1 VPGRA
6 QVIFA
11 LAITMRFRIFL
22 TAVCLAV
29 GLGLLASACGSAKS
43 PPSTWNVLKNPI
55 NPGQLTEMPFGTR
68 SFWLQPWRS
77 ALVTRPATSLQNAI
91 GVNIDNSVTRKEVGA
106 TARLLHASGFR
117 RARLEIGWDQMSYA
131 NPSQLAIPS
140 RWATYIAAMR
150 TYHLRPLI
158 LLNSDPGGPVPLLAI
173 NLTLAAPAAQ
183 GARTVSLSSA
193 SAAQVVPGLTGI
205 NVKKTAARVLITA
218 VNAGGVA
225 TLSQPLPMSLGTG
238 AVAASTLRYAPF
250 APPYLSSGAP
260 NPRFLQTLAGWLTY
274 VKGVTRF
281 VRHVYGSDN
290 FDVEVWNENQDFLK
304 EKTYFSPLP
313 EPENLSDVKYAVLQ
327 ATVNMLRDPANGLT
341 GVKVGDGFSNQ
352 EPFTSGATVPPGT
365 AAIDKHPYQPGG
377 VQNYPGY
384 PAEHTAAVGAL
395 GGHGKKGGSTFTPTF
410 RVFMPE
416 YYLTGIQTETLM
428 RDLSPIQTGIAGVQH
443 GASTHPSGSSP
454 PAMWITEVN
463 VDVPGA
469 KTDGFPAADVPEM
482 QAKAALRL
490 LVSYA
495 SEGVQAID
503 LFAAKGGNTGLR
515 LIPPAFFS
523 ALKSNPRHYPGNLG
537 GPTMR
542 AVHRLTST
550 LSGAQTIA
558 DPRQLKLDAIAQ
570 YGNAS
575 QFTGNGTAAF
585 PTLYN
590 RDVLAFFPFQVNR
603 NSFVAAVYVMT
614 SDLTHSY
621 TSHPARGQTP
631 YDMPPEE
638 YRLTIGNVNAAD
650 ATVSFYDPLTGS
662 KVPATIISR
671 TGSTIVVQL
680 AATDSP
686 RMLTIHG

>member
-1 VPGRA
+1 
-6 QVIFA
+6 
-11 LAITMRFRIFL
+11 
-22 TAVCLAV
+22 
-29 GLGLLASACGSAKS
+29 
-43 PPSTWNVLKNPI
+43 
-55 NPGQLTEMPFGTR
+55 
-68 SFWLQPWRS
+68 
-77 ALVTRPATSLQNAI
+77 
-91 GVNIDNSVTRKEVGA
+91 
-106 TARLLHASGFR
+106 
-117 RARLEIGWDQMSYA
+117 
-131 NPSQLAIPS
+131 
-140 RWATYIAAMR
+140 
-150 TYHLRPLI
+150 
-158 LLNSDPGGPVPLLAI
+158 
-173 NLTLAAPAAQ
+173 
-183 GARTVSLSSA
+183 
-193 SAAQVVPGLTGI
+193 
-205 NVKKTAARVLITA
+205 
-218 VNAGGVA
+218 
-225 TLSQPLPMSLGTG
+225 
-238 AVAASTLRYAPF
+238 
-250 APPYLSSGAP
+250 
-260 NPRFLQTLAGWLTY
+260 
-274 VKGVTRF
+274 
-281 VRHVYGSDN
+281 
-290 FDVEVWNENQDFLK
+290 
-304 EKTYFSPLP
+304 
-313 EPENLSDVKYAVLQ
+313 
-327 ATVNMLRDPANGLT
+327 
-341 GVKVGDGFSNQ
+341 
-352 EPFTSGATVPPGT
+352 
-365 AAIDKHPYQPGG
+365 

-523 ALKSNPRHYPGNLG
+523 ALKSNPR
-537 GPTMR
+537 
-542 AVHRLTST
+542 
-550 LSGAQTIA
+550 
-558 DPRQLKLDAIAQ
+558 QLKLDAIAQ